1 VEFFFI
7 DTNPFVEEYWT
18 TKSLYAWQ
26 LPILQ
31 KDYIMEELMVPAL
44 CIDSHRDRE

>member
-7 DTNPFVEEYWT
+7 DTNPFGEEYWT

-44 CIDSHRDRE
+44 CTDSHRDR